1 MSHQFNAP
9 EDVMRRAIELARRG
23 CGLVEPNPPVGAV
36 IVDARLRRIAEGFH
50 RQFGGAHAEVEAIT
64 QAADRARGQTLFV
77 TLEPCCHTG
86 KTPPCTQAILEAGIR
101 RVIVGVEDPADHA
114 VGRGIAELK
123 AAGLDVQ
130 SGLLERE
137 ARQLIAPFS
146 MLHTRRRPWVH
157 AKWAM
162 SLDGKLATF
171 TGHSQWISHA
181 ESRQHVHRLRGR
193 MDAILVGARTA
204 RLDDPLLTARPPGP
218 RTPLRVVMDRT
229 AGLNTDCRLL
239 QTVADVPVL
248 LVAGQEADESHVR
261 RLRELGVE
269 VLQWQLPELDSA
281 TRAEQVLQELGR
293 RNMTHVLVE
302 GGGALLGAFRDAD
315 LIDEVHVFVAPK
327 LVGGRNAV
335 SPMAGMGLEC
345 VPDMPQIDELS
356 VHASGSDVYLHG
368 RVRRTSEGSGPA
380 TDPRRNPPTE

>member
-1 MSHQFNAP
+1 MSHQFSAP

-36 IVDARLRRIAEGFH
+36 IVDAELRRIAEGFH
-50 RQFGGAHAEVEAIT
+50 RQFGAAHAEVDAIG
-64 QAADRARGQTLFV
+64 QAGDRARGQTLFV

-86 KTPPCTQAILEAGIR
+86 KTPPCTQAILDAGIS
-101 RVIVGVEDPADHA
+101 RVIVAAADPADHTSS
-114 VGRGIAELK
+114 RGMAELRD
-123 AAGLDVQ
+123 AGLDVQ
-130 SGLLERE
+130 SGVLESE
-137 ARQLIAPFS
+137 ARQLIAPFT
-146 MLHTRRRPWVH
+146 MLQTQGRPWVH

-171 TGHSQWISHA
+171 AGHSQWISHA

-218 RTPLRVVMDRT
+218 RTPLRVVMDRSAGLTADCQLLRT
-229 AGLNTDCRLL
+229 AG
-239 QTVADVPVL
+239 DVPVL
-248 LVAGQEADESHVR
+248 VVAGRDASEPNVR

-269 VLQWQLPELDSA
+269 VLQWQLEDTDSA
-281 TRAEQVLQELGR
+281 TRAERILQELGR

-302 GGGALLGAFRDAD
+302 GGGTLLGAFRDAE

-327 LVGGRNAV
+327 LVGGQSAV
-335 SPMAGMGLEC
+335 SPMGGVGLEC
-345 VPDMPQIDELS
+345 VPDTSQIDVLN
-356 VHASGSDVYLHG
+356 VQRSGCDVYLHG
-368 RVRRTSEGSGPA
+368 RVRRTSEAQQPDPDRTPA
-380 TDPRRNPPTE
+380 TG